1 MGAGS
6 ILMLVAAGVLYGT
19 VNEYNKS
26 GTLYEETSQE
36 YVSVNNANVTEEANA
51 GMEGTDGI
59 VDTLTVNT
67 EDAWWNYASVNLEEL
82 KTKYPDV
89 VGWILFENEDISY
102 PILYSGDNAKYLRT
116 TYTGEVAR
124 AGSIFLDGES
134 TPDFSDPHVLIYGHN
149 MRDLSMFGKLKYYKT
164 DRDYYQN
171 HQYFQIFT
179 GDKVY
184 RYQIFA
190 YEDVEETS
198 DVYYAYGANPSGLQE
213 VIDEITS
220 SSYCSS
226 DIVATEDDHIVTLST
241 CTATDDKRLIVS
253 AVRLD
258 EHDYLQ

>member
-1 MGAGS
+1 
-6 ILMLVAAGVLYGT
+6 MLVAAGVLYST

-26 GTLYEETSQE
+26 ETLYQETSEE
-36 YVSVNNANVTEEANA
+36 YVSVNDVNVVEEANA
-51 GMEGTDGI
+51 GIENTDGI
-59 VDTLTVNT
+59 VDTLSV
-67 EDAWWNYASVNLEEL
+67 EEPDVWWNYASVNLEDL
-82 KTKYPDV
+82 KSKYPDV
-89 VGWILFENEDISY
+89 VGWIIFENEDISY
-102 PILYSGDNAKYLRT
+102 PILYSGDNTKYLRT

-124 AGSIFLDGES
+124 AGSIFLDGEA

-149 MRDLSMFGKLKYYKT
+149 MRDLSMFGKLRYYKT
-164 DRDYYQN
+164 NRDYYQN

-179 GDKVY
+179 GDKIY

-190 YEDVEETS
+190 YEDVPENS
-198 DVYYAYGANPSGLQE
+198 DIYYTYGTNPSGFKD

-241 CTATDDKRLIVS
+241 CTAEDDMRLIVS

-258 EHDYLQ
+258 EHECYQ